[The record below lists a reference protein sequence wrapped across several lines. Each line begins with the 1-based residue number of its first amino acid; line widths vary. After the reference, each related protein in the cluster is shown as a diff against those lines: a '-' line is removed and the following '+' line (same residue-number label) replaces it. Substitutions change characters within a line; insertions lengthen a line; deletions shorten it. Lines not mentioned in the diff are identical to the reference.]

1 MREPYPQIAPGGG
14 RAVRFRSLTRVPE
27 LPEVEAARA
36 LAERWTSGRTVVDV
50 EDADEWVCR
59 PHPPGEI
66 AKAVSGRRIERVG
79 RIGKSLWL
87 ELDDERRL
95 GLHLGMAGRLV
106 GLAPEGAGPDHEPG
120 AVSPGGPSDL
130 PGGWGATRLDE
141 RLAAAAGLPDTAG
154 EPLTARERASWS
166 MPVGRGSRP
175 PLRDLPGD
183 GSWTRFA
190 LDLDDGSR
198 LLLFDKRRLAR
209 VRLDPDLSTLGPDAL
224 TIDAATFAERVGRG
238 NAPLKAR
245 LMDQSVLA
253 GVGNLLCDE
262 VLWQAA
268 KSPLRPAGELTREEL
283 DDLHETLIDCT
294 REAIARGGVHMGDV
308 IEYRRKGEHCPR
320 CGAAMARGAVG
331 GRTTWWCSREQ
342 AYAGT

>member
-1 MREPYPQIAPGGG
+1 M
-14 RAVRFRSLTRVPE
+14 PE

-36 LAERWTSGRTVVDV
+36 LADRWTTGRTVVDV

-66 AKAVSGRRIERVG
+66 AAAVTGRRITGVG

-87 ELDDERRL
+87 DLDDGHRL

-106 GLAPEGAGPDHEPG
+106 AMAPEGVGPDHEPG
-120 AVSPGGPSDL
+120 VPPAEL
-130 PGGWGATRLDE
+130 PE
-141 RLAAAAGLPDTAG
+141 TAG
-154 EPLTARERASWS
+154 EPLTASERTSWS
-166 MPVGRGSRP
+166 MPVRSGVRE
-175 PLRDLPGD
+175 LPGD

-190 LDLDDGSR
+190 LDLDDGAR

-224 TIDAATFAERVGRG
+224 TVDAESFAERVGRG
-238 NAPLKAR
+238 AAPLKAR
-245 LMDQSVLA
+245 LMDQSVIA

-268 KSPLRPAGELTREEL
+268 QSPLRPAGELSRDEL
-283 DDLHETLIDCT
+283 DELHEILIAGT
-294 REAIARGGVHMGDV
+294 REAIARGGVHLGDV
-308 IEYRRKGEHCPR
+308 IPYRRKGEHCPR
-320 CGAAMARGAVG
+320 CGAAMVRGTVG

-342 AYAGT
+342 E